1 MSASIAILK
10 IFDLSV
16 AKKNYQ
22 PILMSLIFHTN
33 ISILTNTQKM
43 QPTTVIT
50 GIGCSFG
57 LWKHYVIHKKKEH
70 VFI

>member
-43 QPTTVIT
+43 QPTTVI
-50 GIGCSFG
+50 IGCSFG
-57 LWKHYVIHKKKEH
+57 LWKHYVIHKKEH